1 MCKSLLVVLS
11 LSGSCVVGHADSPKS
26 DWNDSPKYTEPRVQG
41 TVAIGRR
48 FDHEELANVPVVDFG
63 ALVKVA
69 RPLFLQT
76 RVSMQPEQTSFF
88 VTNLAIG
95 SIAIGP
101 RIQTVSRRFGAFGTA
116 EIDYSWYF
124 GNTVLYSADSNKIV
138 SRVSTRSFKTG
149 LALTGGFCFRVAHWL
164 AIDFGVRKV
173 INSAG
178 SDVIVESPF
187 PPGGL
192 YFWPIPH
199 DVFNQAT
206 IFLQARLL

>member
-1 MCKSLLVVLS
+1 MRKSLAVILLS
-11 LSGSCVVGHADSPKS
+11 FCSVVGQADSATS
-26 DWNDSPKYTEPRVQG
+26 DWSEAPKYTEPRVQG
-41 TVAIGRR
+41 IVAIGWR
-48 FDHEELANVPVVDFG
+48 FDHEELGHVPVMDFG

-101 RIQTVSRRFGAFGTA
+101 RIQTVSRRFGAFGSA

-124 GNTVLYSADSNKIV
+124 GRTALYSADSNKIV

-149 LALTGGFCFRVAHWL
+149 LALTGGFCFRVASWL

-173 INSAG
+173 FNSAR
-178 SDVIVESPF
+178 SYVIVESPI

-192 YFWPIPH
+192 YFWPFPH
-199 DVFNQAT
+199 DTYNQAT
-206 IFLQARLL
+206 IFLQARIL